1 MSKNNNN
8 NKKKHMY
15 IHIKPYKT
23 ARIQCQQNMH
33 LWHHERWSAET
44 TMGLLDLKGYM
55 KWNNLTTI

>member
-8 NKKKHMY
+8 KKTYVYTYQTLQNSKN
-15 IHIKPYKT
+15 PVS
-23 ARIQCQQNMH
+23 QNMH